1 MAHIE
6 FIDQTLR
13 DGQQSLWGM
22 RMQAGMALPIT
33 PIIDRVGYRVVDC
46 TGSSMFEVLIKY
58 CREDPWAGLD
68 LITASMPNS
77 RMRAGMRSNAC
88 VTFAITPDAVMDLWV
103 RRLCAHGIRSFWI
116 YDVLFNIDKMHRLA
130 KVAKE
135 AGAEVAGA
143 INFSD
148 SPVTTDEYYA
158 ARARELSASA
168 DIDTLLIYDT
178 AGCLRPERVAGLVAA
193 VCANSSGKPIEIH
206 SHNTV
211 NMSALTY
218 LEAIKCGVNI
228 IHTAARPLANGPS
241 MPSTE
246 IMVRNIELL
255 GHTHSIDKKKLE
267 QVSDHFIRLARTH
280 NLPIGVPSEFDLFA
294 YEYQIPGG
302 MMGTFKNQLLQ
313 HNMPD
318 RLDDVLRETA
328 IVRRELGYPGMM
340 TPFSQLVGTLA
351 VLNVVSGKRYAVI
364 PDEVI
369 QYALGRYGIP
379 VAPIDA
385 NVLDKISNAPR
396 YKEIAA
402 HPPEQ
407 LSLAELRRIH
417 GDVDD
422 DELLLRA
429 VVPVHDIEAMRAA
442 GAIKLD
448 FPILSSP
455 EMDFVREL
463 SQLTQSRLLQ
473 MEHAGLNVTL
483 AR

>member
-22 RMQAGMALPIT
+22 RMQAGMALPVT

-77 RMRAGMRSNAC
+77 RVRAGMRSNAC

-135 AGAEVAGA
+135 AGAEVSGA

-148 SPVTTDEYYA
+148 SPVTTDEYYG
-158 ARARELSASA
+158 ARAAELAASA

-178 AGCLRPERVAGLVAA
+178 AGCLRPDRVAGLVAA
-193 VCANSSGKPIEIH
+193 VRANSQGKPIEIH

-218 LEAIKCGVNI
+218 LEAIRHGVNI

-246 IMVRNIELL
+246 IMIRNIELL
-255 GHTHSIDKKKLE
+255 GHTHSIDKNKLE
-267 QVSDHFIRLARTH
+267 QVSNHFTRLARTH

-302 MMGTFKNQLLQ
+302 MMGTFKNQLTQ
-313 HNMPD
+313 HSMPD

-328 IVRRELGYPGMM
+328 VVRKELGYPGMM

-351 VLNVVSGKRYAVI
+351 VLNVVSGKRYLVI

-369 QYALGRYGIP
+369 QYALGRYGKP
-379 VAPIDA
+379 VAPIDVEVMDRIA
-385 NVLDKISNAPR
+385 NAPR

-407 LSLAELRRIH
+407 LTLAELRH
-417 GDVDD
+417 VYGDVDD

-429 VVPVHDIEAMRAA
+429 VVPIHDIEAMRAA
-442 GAIKLD
+442 GPIKLD
-448 FPILSSP
+448 FPTLSSP
-455 EMDFVREL
+455 ELDFVREL

-473 MEHAGLNVTL
+473 LESAGLSVTL
-483 AR
+483 ER